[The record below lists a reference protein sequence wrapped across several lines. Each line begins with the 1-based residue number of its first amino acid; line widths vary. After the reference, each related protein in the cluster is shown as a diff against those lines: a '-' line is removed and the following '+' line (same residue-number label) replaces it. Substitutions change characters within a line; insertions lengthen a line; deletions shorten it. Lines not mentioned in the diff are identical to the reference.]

1 MKGTIFEKSTTSLEL
16 WFYAIY
22 LLTSTRCG
30 ISAKQL
36 ERELGVGYKTAHRMI
51 EVLRRKLIGDRDEH
65 RLAGGLETLKSSGSA
80 NETDEPEPDGDAD
93 QREESSPGGSGSVAR
108 SSALSQSAPLGTG
121 MSAGSCGSPS

>member
-36 ERELGVGYKTAHRMI
+36 ERELGVGYKTANRMI
-51 EVLRRKLIGDRDEH
+51 KQLRPKLIGDQNED
-65 RLAGGLETLKSSGSA
+65 RLRGGPELVKGSA
-80 NETDEPEPDGDAD
+80 PAGETREPGPEARPD
-93 QREESSPGGSGSVAR
+93 
-108 SSALSQSAPLGTG
+108 
-121 MSAGSCGSPS
+121 